1 MKHAKDVFCFILSTY
16 SPNPNFPAIDFLF
29 SITNAKR
36 ISKYMQE
43 NQIKKLCITSA
54 ILYVLE
60 QKNEKTQKKLKE
72 ANLNK

>member
-16 SPNPNFPAIDFLF
+16 SPTPKLPAIDFLF

-36 ISKYMQE
+36 ISNYMQE

-60 QKNEKTQKKLKE
+60 QKNEKNAKKK
-72 ANLNK
+72 N